1 MVISKHSKLKTSL
14 RLISGRQ
21 DGRAKTLAMPIHNG
35 QEYRALEAVSSSDLR
50 SLLENVIQSGL
61 SLRMSRACS
70 APITAP
76 LLSQL
81 STNSKRSGIWGSG
94 LRATFSA
101 RAYPTVEREYS
112 LLEVLSQTVHTN
124 SILTAANC
132 LGIIRRER
140 RNGRGG
146 KMDPIFRKSLFQTLR
161 FWFNVAEASGL
172 PKRAAIAPRYVP
184 KLADIKEATQID
196 QFYVARNLTWDE
208 CEKLMGFPEGWTV
221 AEGDS
226 LVTR

>member
-1 MVISKHSKLKTSL
+1 MATSRRSKLKPSL
-14 RLISGRQ
+14 RLISGPQ
-21 DGRAKTLAMPIHNG
+21 AGPAKTSATQIRSG
-35 QEYRALEAVSSSDLR
+35 QAYKGLEAVSSSDLR
-50 SLLENVIQSGL
+50 SLLESVLRNGL
-61 SLRMSRACS
+61 SLKMSRGSS
-70 APITAP
+70 APTTE
-76 LLSQL
+76 LRLSQL

-101 RAYPTVEREYS
+101 RAYPTIGKGYS
-112 LLEVLSQTVHTN
+112 LSEVINPTVHTN

-172 PKRAAIAPRYVP
+172 PKREAIAPRYVP
-184 KLADIKEATQID
+184 NLAAIKEATLTD
-196 QFYVARNLTWDE
+196 QFFVARNLTWDE

-226 LVTR
+226 LVTQ

>member
-1 MVISKHSKLKTSL
+1 MATSKPLMRSPSLK
-14 RLISGRQ
+14 LISGRP
-21 DGRAKTLAMPIHNG
+21 DGLAKTSATQTRSG
-35 QEYRALEAVSSSDLR
+35 QGYRALEAVCSSDLR
-50 SLLENVIQSGL
+50 SLLESVLRSGL
-61 SLRMSRACS
+61 SLKMSRGSS
-70 APITAP
+70 APTTEQR
-76 LLSQL
+76 LSQL

-101 RAYPTVEREYS
+101 RAYPTTLSGYS
-112 LLEVLSQTVHTN
+112 LSEVISPTVHTS

-146 KMDPIFRKSLFQTLR
+146 KMDPIFRRSLFQTLR
-161 FWFNVAEASGL
+161 FWFNVAEVSGS
-172 PKRAAIAPRYVP
+172 PKHAAIAPRYVP
-184 KLADIKEATQID
+184 KLAAIKAATQTD

-226 LVTR
+226 LATP